1 MGSRTKGN
9 WLRILLVVV
18 LLLAANVA
26 CVSEEQVQ
34 QWLDRLAQDATQ
46 AIEQWAREQVDSLVE
61 DIKQEIADWWED
73 LQRDAAERWRDF
85 WASIFPPAPTITAPA
100 DSTVSSG
107 GTVNVRGTG
116 LPDSTLT
123 LSRDGKHYGE
133 APVNAA
139 GEWQI
144 GGVILNKGDNT
155 FSAKVKKRLFS
166 SAASPPVRVTYP
178 GGEMGA
184 VPAMSPAV
192 DSTLDPPAWMVEVAL
207 ELLKADG
214 DTFYEERRAA
224 FTAALRAGLQAS
236 EEDYEAHRFINP
248 DVYLSFDMHVLVFP
262 APKDATTDQIL
273 EACSKAVESAFLDEA
288 VRQEMMLQITK
299 SLERMNLFWTVDDR
313 GETFAFEYVR
323 IELDRTYL
331 LEHFDPRTLAKF
343 RTRLGTEL
351 VAGLLGE
358 ALGRLG
364 EMVIKMG
371 FAMWGRADAGLQAQH
386 YYDLAIRAWNHRNLD
401 GTPLRWD
408 DPANN
413 AFDGDMGYRFA
424 TNEEWAMFYLGRSA
438 FYVQSPADPYYTIPY
453 YKPEAD
459 LYAFLARK
467 AVSKFVE
474 QLIAKKAEAVL
485 GKVLGG
491 ARPITAFFT
500 AREILDWTINYLRY
514 EDAREVRDQ
523 HRPNF
528 AEFVDGSKFQY
539 PMPEELKSLGA
550 ATDLVGYPYRGPSD
564 FMLHEYL
571 AANPLT
577 VWERGENPPPQFD
590 VEHLLENRVGG
601 EFADWA
607 TGDVRKL
614 VRNIGTWAAGYVHP
628 GSVIQSDKRVPEG
641 DMIYGSP
648 YYIREM
654 FTCQRMDNPTAP
666 WWEAPQGSRL
676 RLTWLDG
683 TVVDGVVDYQP
694 GEPQTVRYVRGT
706 DYVAYVPVHV
716 VGLSNASYIAGNL
729 DSFPFSNISL
739 VSVVGDERHLY
750 AAFDA
755 QAALPPD
762 ADSTVVPSL
771 MTVEVGLVG
780 NRTGPADL
788 DERDGS
794 VRIAADR
801 LAVGIL
807 ATQHLLGRFAAEA
820 PAYRPP
826 DPVVVGPDDLG
837 VALGSPAKLHLYD
850 RRGRHVGP
858 NATGGVDL
866 DIPGARYFTNPE
878 TGQQFIVVPNADLG
892 EHYAVRVEG
901 TESGTFDL
909 DVFYGDRRRDQA
921 VRLAYKDVPLS
932 ATTVAELAVQPDDL
946 HTLRVDDDKDG
957 AFDREL
963 PPSQV
968 IQVAVVE
975 LGRAPGIP
983 GPVVIGIVLLIL
995 SGVGAW
1001 VLIRWP
1007 RRRQP
1012 PSPPAP
1018 PGIRTC
1024 PHCGTPAARPT
1035 SRFCGRCGARLP

>member
-1 MGSRTKGN
+1 MDSTTKAN
-9 WLRILLVVV
+9 WLRILLVIV
-18 LLLAANVA
+18 LLMGANVA
-26 CVSEEQVQ
+26 CVTEEQVQ
-34 QWLDRLAQDATQ
+34 QWLDQLAQDATQ
-46 AIEQWAREQVDSLVE
+46 IVEQWVREQVDNLIE
-61 DIKQEIADWWED
+61 DMKREIADWWED
-73 LQRDAAERWRDF
+73 LRRDAAERWREF
-85 WASIFPPAPTITAPA
+85 WASIFPPMPTITAPT
-100 DSTVSSG
+100 DGTVASSG
-107 GTVNVRGTG
+107 SVNVRGTG

-123 LSRDGKHYGE
+123 LSRDGKHYRE

-144 GGVILNKGDNT
+144 DGVILHKGDNI
-155 FSAKVKKRLFS
+155 FIVKVKKRLFS
-166 SAASPPVRVTYP
+166 SGASASVRVTYP

-184 VPAMSPAV
+184 VPAMSPPI
-192 DSTLDPPAWMVEVAL
+192 DPTLDPHAWMAEVAL

-214 DTFYEERRAA
+214 DTFYEERRTA

-248 DVYLSFDMHVLVFP
+248 DVLLSFDVHVLVFP
-262 APKDATTDQIL
+262 APKDATTAQIV
-273 EACSKAVESAFLDEA
+273 EALSKAVESAVLDEA
-288 VRQEMMLQITK
+288 VRRELTLQVTE
-299 SLERMNLFWTVDDR
+299 SFERMNLFWTIEDE

-323 IELDRTYL
+323 IEFDRTYL

-358 ALGRLG
+358 ALGKLG

-371 FAMWGRADAGLQAQH
+371 FALWGRADADLQAQH

-408 DPANN
+408 DPTNN
-413 AFDGDMGYRFA
+413 AFDGDMAYDFA
-424 TNEEWAMFYLGRSA
+424 TNEEWAMFYLGRAA
-438 FYVQSPADPYYTIPY
+438 FYIQSPADPYHTIPY

-459 LYAFLARK
+459 LYAFMARK
-467 AVSKFVE
+467 GVSMWAKR
-474 QLIAKKAEAVL
+474 LIAKKVEAVL

-514 EDAREVRDQ
+514 EDAREVRDR

-528 AEFVDGSKFQY
+528 AEFVAGSKFQY

-571 AANPLT
+571 AANPST
-577 VWERGENPPPQFD
+577 VWERGQNPPPQSD
-590 VEHLLENRVGG
+590 VEPLLENRAGG

-607 TGDVRKL
+607 TEDVRKL
-614 VRNIGTWAAGYVHP
+614 VRSIGTWAAGYVHP

-648 YYIREM
+648 YYIREV
-654 FTCQRMDNPTAP
+654 FSCQRTDTPTGP
-666 WWEAPQGSRL
+666 WWEAPEGSRL

-683 TVVDGVVDYQP
+683 TVVDGVVSYQP

-716 VGLSNASYIAGNL
+716 VGLSNASYIASEL
-729 DSFPFSNISL
+729 DSFPFSKISL
-739 VSVVGDERHLY
+739 ISVVGDERHLY

-755 QAALPPD
+755 QAALPPE
-762 ADSTVVPSL
+762 ADSTLVPSL
-771 MTVEVGLVG
+771 MTVVVGLAG
-780 NRTGPADL
+780 NRTEPADL
-788 DERDGS
+788 DERDGAS
-794 VRIAADR
+794 RIASDR

-807 ATQHLLGRFAAEA
+807 ATQHLLNRFAAEA

-826 DPVVVGPDDLG
+826 DPVVIAPDDLG

-866 DIPGARYFTNPE
+866 DIPGARHFTNPE
-878 TGQQFIVVPNADLG
+878 TGQQFIVVPHADLG

-901 TESGTFDL
+901 AGGGAFDL

-921 VRLAYKDVPLS
+921 VRLAYEDVPLD
-932 ATTVAELAVQPDDL
+932 ATTVAELAVRPDDP
-946 HTLRVDDDKDG
+946 HTLRVDDDNDG

-963 PPSQV
+963 PPSQI
-968 IQVAVVE
+968 IQVAVLE
-975 LGRAPGIP
+975 LGEAPGIA
-983 GPVVIGIVLLIL
+983 GPLVIGVVLLIL
-995 SGVGAW
+995 SGIGAR
-1001 VLIRWP
+1001 VLVRW
-1007 RRRQP
+1007 RRQRQP
-1012 PSPPAP
+1012 PGPPAP
-1018 PGIRTC
+1018 PGVRRC
-1024 PHCGTPAARPT
+1024 PRCGTPAARPT